1 MDKIDV
7 LNREKIVEQIFTLI
21 NNMTDNE
28 ISTSFAINGS
38 WGCGKTF
45 VLDLLQEKLESYQSE
60 SSSDNK
66 YFVIRY
72 NCWKYDYYEE
82 PLIAIVSSLLSII
95 DKKTKIFP
103 NSKRLKEAEGMLK
116 AAGEALLTIGNATIK
131 NATGVDIGKACELIK
146 TGKHSGDEEY
156 KADNQYDIYFCFKQ
170 VMERLSDAL
179 DKIANEYSIIF
190 LVDELDRCLPEY
202 AVKVL
207 ERLHHLTGES
217 SKIITIISID
227 KKQLMT
233 SINQIF
239 GFENTEKYLEKFIH
253 FEIKLNIGSVSD
265 RVTEKYKEYLSLFD
279 KELFPFSDSIEEY
292 FSAVFRDIDI
302 RAQEQLMKKIL
313 IVHSLLYS
321 DKKDYSFM
329 CMEVLISILFTAY
342 GADSNSIKTEYVKLG
357 SWKKVFYVAGH
368 EPAFSSFFQD
378 KFEKIPFGQQQ
389 DPIHNITYYV
399 LQERIGLYEAILMMW
414 CWVHEK
420 QGNILVQMPPGI
432 IYDLINNNISELKK
446 FIETFQMIN

>member
-1 MDKIDV
+1 MDKLDV

-21 NNMTDNE
+21 NHMTDNE

-45 VLDLLQEKLESYQSE
+45 VLDLLQEKLESCQSE

-131 NATGVDIGKACELIK
+131 NATGMDISKACELIK

-179 DKIANEYSIIF
+179 KKIANEYSIIF

-207 ERLHHLTGES
+207 ERLHHMTGES
-217 SKIITIISID
+217 SKIITIIAID

-233 SINQIF
+233 SIKQIF
-239 GFENTEKYLEKFIH
+239 GFENPEKYLEKFIH
-253 FEIKLNIGSVSD
+253 FEIKLNMEAVSEK
-265 RVTEKYKEYLSLFD
+265 VIEKYQKYISLFD
-279 KELFPFSDSIEEY
+279 ETLFSFPDSFED
-292 FSAVFRDIDI
+292 FFNQVFIDIDI
-302 RAQEQLMKKIL
+302 RTQEQLMKKVL
-313 IVHSLLYS
+313 LVHSLLFNN
-321 DKKDYSFM
+321 KKDYSFM
-329 CMEVLISILFTAY
+329 CMEILISILFFVY
-342 GADSNSIKTEYVKLG
+342 HGDQEDSKNVSVKTELWEKIFSLDD
-357 SWKKVFYVAGH
+357 KGH
-368 EPAFSSFFQD
+368 AFEKFFQD
-378 KFEKIPFGQQQ
+378 NFDKLSLFDNYAPNSAGYLIEESRDLYRTILYTWYLIFGKESG
-389 DPIHNITYYV
+389 IIIN
-399 LQERIGLYEAILMMW
+399 M
-414 CWVHEK
+414 K
-420 QGNILVQMPPGI
+420 QGE
-432 IYDLINNNISELKK
+432 IYDLISNNVNELER
-446 FIETFQMIN
+446 FIDTYKIIN

>member
-1 MDKIDV
+1 MEKIDI
-7 LNREKIVEQIFTLI
+7 LNREKIVDPIFELL
-21 NNMTDNE
+21 NHMSDNG
-28 ISTSFAINGS
+28 ISTSFAINGP

-45 VLDLLQEKLESYQSE
+45 VLDLLQEKLENYQSE
-60 SSSDNK
+60 SSGDNK

-72 NCWKYDYYEE
+72 NCWNYDYYEE

-95 DKKTKIFP
+95 DNKIKIFP
-103 NSKRLKEAEGMLK
+103 DSKRLKEAEGILK
-116 AAGEALLTIGNATIK
+116 AAGEVLVTIGSATIK
-131 NATGVDIGKACELIK
+131 NATGVDISKAYELIK

-179 DKIANEYSIIF
+179 ERIANEYSIIF

-279 KELFPFSDSIEEY
+279 KTLFPFSDSIEEY

-329 CMEVLISILFTAY
+329 CMEVLISILFTVY

-357 SWKKVFYVAGH
+357 SWEKVFSVSSQ
-368 EPAFSSFFQD
+368 EPAFTDYFQ
-378 KFEKIPFGQQQ
+378 KKFGQ
-389 DPIHNITYYV
+389 IRFS
-399 LQERIGLYEAILMMW
+399 ERITPTNNRKTYILPTDLGLYGAILFMW

-420 QGNILVQMPPGI
+420 QGNILVQMPAGI